1 VTDVRPLTGR
11 TVLVPRSLDRA
22 VGLAARLH
30 ELGATVL
37 VSPVIER
44 APADD
49 LAALDDAAR
58 DLAAGAY
65 AWVLVTSVNA
75 VDELAAAWTRVAA
88 GSLGR
93 APARWAAVGPSTARA
108 LREAG
113 VEPALVPED
122 HSALGLLAALRS
134 LASPSPESSERG
146 APLRGPGSDTGPVP
160 SDLSEPGARRRDRR
174 SDNAPDA
181 GGPRVLLP
189 LGDLAQPTLERG
201 LAAMGARPHVVTAY
215 RTVTHLIDG
224 EVRDAWAAGDVDAVV
239 LTSGSVTREVAT
251 QLGPRDD
258 VVGVAIGS
266 PTARAA
272 EEVGLRVAAVA
283 ATADDAGLADATV
296 RALTAPEL
304 SEPESRIPAPR
315 SDNPEETTD
324 RGASS

>member
-1 VTDVRPLTGR
+1 MTDERPLAGR

-30 ELGATVL
+30 ELGAEVL

-58 DLAAGAY
+58 DLADGAY

-75 VDELAAAWTRVAA
+75 VDELAAAWTRVASA
-88 GSLGR
+88 SLGS

-113 VEPALVPED
+113 FEPALVPED

-134 LASPSPESSERG
+134 LASPSPELSE
-146 APLRGPGSDTGPVP
+146 AHGSRVP
-160 SDLSEPGARRRDRR
+160 SR
-174 SDNAPDA
+174 SDKSDD

-224 EVRDAWAAGDVDAVV
+224 EVREAWAAGDVDAVV

-251 QLGPRDD
+251 QLGARDD

-296 RALTAPEL
+296 RALTTPDV
-304 SEPESRIPAPR
+304 SEAHGTPLPPD
-315 SDNPEETTD
+315 SDNSRETTD

>member
-1 VTDVRPLTGR
+1 MTESPLDGR

-30 ELGATVL
+30 ELGARVI

-49 LAALDDAAR
+49 LDALDDAAR

-75 VDELAAAWTRVAA
+75 VDELAAAWARAA
-88 GSLGR
+88 SGSLGD

-108 LREAG
+108 LRDVG

-134 LASPSPESSERG
+134 LASP
-146 APLRGPGSDTGPVP
+146 APGSSGGG
-160 SDLSEPGARRRDRR
+160 E
-174 SDNAPDA
+174 APAPRGSGTPDD

-189 LGDLAQPTLERG
+189 LGDLARPTLERG
-201 LAAMGARPHVVTAY
+201 LAAMGAHPQVVVAY
-215 RTVTHLIDG
+215 RTVTHLVDA
-224 EVRDAWAAGDVDAVV
+224 EAREAWAAGTVDAVV

-258 VVGVAIGS
+258 VVGVAIGT

-296 RALTAPEL
+296 RALAPDL
-304 SEPESRIPAPR
+304 SGARR
-315 SDNPEETTD
+315 SLPPPLPDN
-324 RGASS
+324 SSG

>member
-1 VTDVRPLTGR
+1 MTERPLDGR

-30 ELGATVL
+30 ELGAQVL

-49 LAALDDAAR
+49 LGALDDAAR
-58 DLAAGAY
+58 DLAAAGY

-75 VDELAAAWTRVAA
+75 VDELAAAWSRVAP
-88 GSLGR
+88 GDRLGG

-108 LREAG
+108 LREVG
-113 VEPALVPED
+113 VEAALVPED

-134 LASPSPESSERG
+134 LAAPTESSERESRIR
-146 APLRGPGSDTGPVP
+146 APRSDT
-160 SDLSEPGARRRDRR
+160 SDV
-174 SDNAPDA
+174 

-201 LAAMGARPHVVTAY
+201 LTAMGARPHVVTAY

-224 EVRDAWAAGDVDAVV
+224 ATRDAWADGDVDAVV
-239 LTSGSVTREVAT
+239 LTSGSVAREVAT
-251 QLGPRDD
+251 QLGPRDG
-258 VVGVAIGS
+258 VVGVAIGP

-272 EEVGLRVAAVA
+272 EEAGLHVAAVA
-283 ATADDAGLADATV
+283 TTADDAGLADATV
-296 RALTAPEL
+296 RALTPLDL
-304 SEPESRIPAPR
+304 SEARGPQASRG
-315 SDNPEETTD
+315 SDDPVETTD

>member
-1 VTDVRPLTGR
+1 MTERPLDGR

-30 ELGATVL
+30 ELGARVL

-49 LAALDDAAR
+49 LDALDDAAR
-58 DLAAGAY
+58 DLAAGGY

-75 VDELAAAWTRVAA
+75 VDELAAAWARVAS
-88 GSLGR
+88 GSLGD

-134 LASPSPESSERG
+134 LAAPAPGVSERG
-146 APLRGPGSDTGPVP
+146 SRIRDPRSDT
-160 SDLSEPGARRRDRR
+160 SDD
-174 SDNAPDA
+174 

-189 LGDLAQPTLERG
+189 LGDLARPTLERG
-201 LAAMGARPHVVTAY
+201 LTSMGARPHVVTAY

-224 EVRDAWAAGDVDAVV
+224 EAREAWAAGTVDAVV
-239 LTSGSVTREVAT
+239 LTSGSVTREVVT
-251 QLGPRDD
+251 QLGARDD
-258 VVGVAIGS
+258 VVGVAIGT

-272 EEVGLRVAAVA
+272 EDVGLRVAAVA

-296 RALTAPEL
+296 RALT
-304 SEPESRIPAPR
+304 PA
-315 SDNPEETTD
+315 SETTD

>member
-1 VTDVRPLTGR
+1 M
-11 TVLVPRSLDRA
+11 PRSLDRA

-30 ELGATVL
+30 ELGAEVL

-49 LAALDDAAR
+49 LDALDDAAR
-58 DLAAGAY
+58 DLAAGGY

-75 VDELAAAWTRVAA
+75 VDELAAAWARVAA
-88 GSLGR
+88 GALGD

-108 LREAG
+108 LREIG

-134 LASPSPESSERG
+134 LANPSSTPE
-146 APLRGPGSDTGPVP
+146 
-160 SDLSEPGARRRDRR
+160 LSEPGEPRASRA
-174 SDNAPDA
+174 SDSSGDD

-189 LGDLAQPTLERG
+189 LGDLARPTLERG

-215 RTVTHLIDG
+215 RTVTHLIDA
-224 EVRDAWAAGDVDAVV
+224 EVRDAWAAGTVDAVV

-258 VVGVAIGS
+258 VVGVAIGT
-266 PTARAA
+266 PTAHAA
-272 EEVGLRVAAVA
+272 AEVGLRVAAVA

-296 RALTAPEL
+296 HALTPTDL
-304 SEPESRIPAPR
+304 SEPGAPR
-315 SDNPEETTD
+315 ASRASDNSRETTD